1 MKNLIIKKNDNFKK
15 CLQLIRRSGSRGL
28 IVVDDK
34 KKLIGSLSDG
44 DIRKAVLKKYDLRK
58 KIEFIFNK
66 KPIFLFENKYSYQDL
81 KNLFYKKKLTVVP
94 IVDNLRKVKK
104 IITPDIFFNKKNL
117 KLKKKNKFLS
127 KVPCIIMAG
136 GKGTRLEP
144 FTHILPKPLIPIKKK
159 PVIEHIIKNYENY
172 GVRKFW
178 ISINYKS
185 EIIKAYFK
193 ELKHSFRIKYITENK
208 PLGTIGSLSKINTK
222 IAKNF
227 FITNCD
233 TISNVKLDLMHQFHI
248 KNNYDLTIFASSKT
262 HQVPYGICHSKIN
275 GDLVKIQEKPKYNF
289 LVNVGIYL
297 AKNTILDYIPK
308 NKKFHFTDLVKELK
322 KNNKKIGLYTE
333 KKNNWLDVGQWDEF
347 KKTTSFFE

>member
-1 MKNLIIKKNDNFKK
+1 
-15 CLQLIRRSGSRGL
+15 
-28 IVVDDK
+28 
-34 KKLIGSLSDG
+34 
-44 DIRKAVLKKYDLRK
+44 
-58 KIEFIFNK
+58 
-66 KPIFLFENKYSYQDL
+66 
-81 KNLFYKKKLTVVP
+81 
-94 IVDNLRKVKK
+94 
-104 IITPDIFFNKKNL
+104 
-117 KLKKKNKFLS
+117 
-127 KVPCIIMAG
+127 MAG

-159 PVIEHIIKNYENY
+159 TVIEHIIKNYENY
-172 GVRKFW
+172 GIRKFW

-193 ELKHSFRIKYITENK
+193 ELKKKFKIKYITENK

-222 IAKNF
+222 FAKNF

-233 TISNVKLDLMHQFHI
+233 TISNVNLYLMHQFHI

-262 HQVPYGICHSKIN
+262 HQIPYGVCHSKIN
-275 GDLVKIQEKPKYNF
+275 GELVKIQEKPKYNF

-322 KNNKKIGLYTE
+322 KNNKKIGLYLD

>member
-15 CLQLIRRSGSRGL
+15 CLQLIKRSGLRGL

-66 KPIFLFENKYSYQDL
+66 KPIFLFENEYSYQDL
-81 KNLFYKKKLTVVP
+81 KNLFYKKKLTIIP
-94 IVDNLRKVKK
+94 IVDNSRKVKK
-104 IITPDIFFNKKNL
+104 IITSDILFKKK
-117 KLKKKNKFLS
+117 KLKIKKNKSLN

-172 GVRKFW
+172 GIRKFW

-193 ELKHSFRIKYITENK
+193 ELKHTFRIKYITENK
-208 PLGTIGSLSKINTK
+208 PLGTIGSLSKINTT

-233 TISNVKLDLMHQFHI
+233 TISNVNLDLMHQFHI

-262 HQVPYGICHSKIN
+262 HQVPYGI
-275 GDLVKIQEKPKYNF
+275 V
-289 LVNVGIYL
+289 
-297 AKNTILDYIPK
+297 
-308 NKKFHFTDLVKELK
+308 
-322 KNNKKIGLYTE
+322 
-333 KKNNWLDVGQWDEF
+333 
-347 KKTTSFFE
+347 

>member
-15 CLQLIRRSGSRGL
+15 CLQLIKRSGLRGL

-66 KPIFLFENKYSYQDL
+66 KPIFLFENEYSYQDL
-81 KNLFYKKKLTVVP
+81 KYLFYKKKLTIIP
-94 IVDNLRKVKK
+94 IVDNSRKVKK
-104 IITPDIFFNKKNL
+104 IITSDILFKKKNL
-117 KLKKKNKFLS
+117 KIKKNKSLN

-172 GVRKFW
+172 GIRKFW

-193 ELKHSFRIKYITENK
+193 ELKHTFRIKYITENK
-208 PLGTIGSLSKINTK
+208 PLGTIGSLSKINTT

-233 TISNVKLDLMHQFHI
+233 TISNVNLDLMHQFHI

-262 HQVPYGICHSKIN
+262 HQVPYGICLSKKN

>member
-1 MKNLIIKKNDNFKK
+1 MKNLIIKKNDSFKK
-15 CLQLIRRSGSRGL
+15 CLQLIKRNGSRGL

-34 KKLIGSLSDG
+34 KKIIGSLSDG
-44 DIRKAVLKKYDLRK
+44 DIRKAVLKKYNLKK
-58 KIEFIFNK
+58 KIESIFNK
-66 KPIFLFENKYSYQDL
+66 KPFFLFENKYSHQDL
-81 KNLFYKKKLTVVP
+81 KNLFYKKKLTIIP
-94 IVDNLRKVKK
+94 IVDNSRKVKK
-104 IITPDIFFNKKNL
+104 IITPSIFFKKKNL
-117 KLKKKNKFLS
+117 KIKKIKSLN

-159 PVIEHIIKNYENY
+159 TVIEHIIKNYENY
-172 GVRKFW
+172 GIRKFW

-193 ELKHSFRIKYITENK
+193 ELKKKFKIKYITENK

-222 IAKNF
+222 FAKNF

-233 TISNVKLDLMHQFHI
+233 TISNVNLYLMHQFHI

-262 HQVPYGICHSKIN
+262 HQIPYGVCHSKIN
-275 GDLVKIQEKPKYNF
+275 GELVKIQEKPKYNF

-322 KNNKKIGLYTE
+322 KNNKKIGLYLD

>member
-15 CLQLIRRSGSRGL
+15 CLQLIKRSGLRGL

-66 KPIFLFENKYSYQDL
+66 KPIFLFENEYSYQDL
-81 KNLFYKKKLTVVP
+81 KNLFYKKKLTIIP
-94 IVDNLRKVKK
+94 IVDNSRKVKK
-104 IITPDIFFNKKNL
+104 IITSDILFKKKNL
-117 KLKKKNKFLS
+117 KIKKNKSLN

-172 GVRKFW
+172 GIRKFW

-193 ELKHSFRIKYITENK
+193 ELKHTFRIKYITENK
-208 PLGTIGSLSKINTK
+208 PLGTIGSLSKINTT

-233 TISNVKLDLMHQFHI
+233 TISNVNLDLMHQFHI

-262 HQVPYGICHSKIN
+262 HQVPYGICLSKKN

-333 KKNNWLDVGQWDEF
+333 KKNNWLDVGQSDEF
-347 KKTTSFFE
+347 KKITSFFE

>member
-15 CLQLIRRSGSRGL
+15 CLQLIKRSGLRGL

-66 KPIFLFENKYSYQDL
+66 KPIFLFENEYSYQDL
-81 KNLFYKKKLTVVP
+81 KNLFYKKKLTIIP
-94 IVDNLRKVKK
+94 IVDNSRKVKK
-104 IITPDIFFNKKNL
+104 IITSDILFKKKNL
-117 KLKKKNKFLS
+117 KIKKNKSLN

-172 GVRKFW
+172 GIRKFW

-193 ELKHSFRIKYITENK
+193 ELKHTFRIKYITENK
-208 PLGTIGSLSKINTK
+208 PLGTIGSLSKINTT

-233 TISNVKLDLMHQFHI
+233 TISNVNLDLMHQFHI

-262 HQVPYGICHSKIN
+262 HQVPYGICLSKKN

-308 NKKFHFTDLVKELK
+308 NKQFHFTDLVKELK